1 MNGSKAYALPLQKGN
16 VAAERSSANRKV
28 QNMIR
33 INNLHKSFVGN
44 RVLRGV
50 NLEIKEEK
58 TITIIGGSGCGKSV
72 LLKHIV
78 GLLKPEVGEIEIDGQ
93 EITRLGMEELAEVQK
108 KFGMLFQGAALFDS
122 LTVGE
127 NISFGLRMLTDLDE
141 KEIKRRV
148 SEKLPLVG
156 LEGIE
161 QLMPAELSGGM
172 KKRVALAR
180 AIAMNPKYI
189 LYDEPSTGL
198 DPIMADVINNLIL
211 NLQKKLKIT
220 SIVVTHDMV
229 SAYKVSDRI
238 AMLYQGRIEEIGTPE
253 EIKETKNSVVR
264 QFITGSS
271 EGPLKMKLKE

>member
-1 MNGSKAYALPLQKGN
+1 
-16 VAAERSSANRKV
+16 
-28 QNMIR
+28 MIR
-33 INNLHKSFVGN
+33 INNVHKSFVGN

-50 NLEIKEEK
+50 NLEIKEGE

-78 GLLKPEVGEIEIDGQ
+78 GLLRPEVGEIEIDGQ

-141 KEIKRRV
+141 REIRRMV
-148 SEKLPLVG
+148 SEKLSLVG
-156 LEGIE
+156 MEGIE

-211 NLQKKLKIT
+211 DLQKKLNIT

-229 SAYKVSDRI
+229 TAYKVSDRI
-238 AMLYQGRIEEIGTPE
+238 AMLYQGRIEEIRTPE

-271 EGPLKMKLKE
+271 EGPIKMKLKE

>member
-1 MNGSKAYALPLQKGN
+1 
-16 VAAERSSANRKV
+16 
-28 QNMIR
+28 MIR
-33 INNLHKSFVGN
+33 INNLYKSFGDN

-50 NLEIKEEK
+50 NLEIEEGE

-78 GLLKPEVGEIEIDGQ
+78 GLMKPEIGEIEVDGQ
-93 EITRLGMEELAEVQK
+93 ELIRLGMEELAEVQK

-141 KEIKRRV
+141 REIRKRV
-148 SEKLPLVG
+148 SEKLSLVG

-180 AIAMNPKYI
+180 AIATNPKYI

-211 NLQKKLKIT
+211 DLQEKLNIT

-229 SAYKVSDRI
+229 TAYKVSDRI
-238 AMLYQGRIEEIGTPE
+238 AMLYEGRIEEIGTPE
-253 EIKETKNSVVR
+253 EIKETKDSVVR

-271 EGPLKMKLKE
+271 EGPIKMKLKE

>member
-1 MNGSKAYALPLQKGN
+1 M
-16 VAAERSSANRKV
+16 
-28 QNMIR
+28 
-33 INNLHKSFVGN
+33 GN

-50 NLEIKEEK
+50 NLEIREGE

-78 GLLKPEVGEIEIDGQ
+78 GLLKPEVGEVEVDGQ
-93 EITRLGMEELAEVQK
+93 EITKLGMEELSEVQK

-122 LTVGE
+122 LTVGG
-127 NISFGLRMLTDLDE
+127 NISFGLRMLTDWHE
-141 KEIKRRV
+141 GEIKQRV
-148 SEKLPLVG
+148 SEKLSLVG

-198 DPIMADVINNLIL
+198 DPIMADVINDLIL
-211 NLQKKLKIT
+211 DLQEKMNIT

-229 SAYKVSDRI
+229 TAYKVSDRI
-238 AMLYQGRIEEIGTPE
+238 AMLYEGRIEEMGTPE
-253 EIKETKNSVVR
+253 EIRETKNPVVR

-271 EGPLKMKLKE
+271 EGPIKMKLKE

>member
-1 MNGSKAYALPLQKGN
+1 
-16 VAAERSSANRKV
+16 
-28 QNMIR
+28 MIK
-33 INNLHKSFVGN
+33 INNVHKSFVGN
-44 RVLRGV
+44 RVLRGL
-50 NLEIKEEK
+50 NLEIEK
-58 TITIIGGSGCGKSV
+58 GETITIIGGSGCGKSV

-78 GLLKPEVGEIEIDGQ
+78 GLMKPEVGEIEVDGQ
-93 EITRLGMEELAEVQK
+93 EITRLGVEELAEVQK

-122 LTVGE
+122 LTVGG

-141 KEIKRRV
+141 REIKKRV
-148 SEKLPLVG
+148 SEKLSLVG

-161 QLMPAELSGGM
+161 ELMPAELSGGM

-180 AIAMNPKYI
+180 AIAMNPEYI

-211 NLQKKLKIT
+211 DLQEKLKIT

-229 SAYKVSDRI
+229 TAYKVSDRI
-238 AMLYQGRIEEIGTPE
+238 AMLYEGRIEEIGTPE
-253 EIKETKNSVVR
+253 EIRETKNPVVR

-271 EGPLKMKLKE
+271 EGPIKMKLKE

>member
-1 MNGSKAYALPLQKGN
+1 
-16 VAAERSSANRKV
+16 
-28 QNMIR
+28 MIK
-33 INNLHKSFVGN
+33 IKNIHKSFLGN

-50 NLEIKEEK
+50 NLEIREAE

-78 GLLKPEVGEIEIDGQ
+78 GLLKPEVGEVEVDGQ

-122 LTVGE
+122 LTVGG
-127 NISFGLRMLTDLDE
+127 NISFGLRMLTDWDE
-141 KEIKRRV
+141 GEIKQRV
-148 SEKLPLVG
+148 SEKLSLVG

-211 NLQKKLKIT
+211 DLQEKLKIT

-229 SAYKVSDRI
+229 TAYKVSDRI
-238 AMLYQGRIEEIGTPE
+238 AMLYEGRIEEMGTAE
-253 EIKETKNSVVR
+253 EIRETKNPVVR

-271 EGPLKMKLKE
+271 EGPIKMKLKE

>member
-1 MNGSKAYALPLQKGN
+1 
-16 VAAERSSANRKV
+16 
-28 QNMIR
+28 MIR
-33 INNLHKSFVGN
+33 INNIHKSFLGN

-50 NLEIKEEK
+50 NLEIKEGE

-78 GLLKPEVGEIEIDGQ
+78 GLMKPEVGEIEIDGQ

-156 LEGIE
+156 MEGIE

-211 NLQKKLKIT
+211 NLQEKLNIT

-229 SAYKVSDRI
+229 TAYKVSDRI

-253 EIKETKNSVVR
+253 EIKETKNPVVR

-271 EGPLKMKLKE
+271 EGPIKMKLKE

>member
-1 MNGSKAYALPLQKGN
+1 M
-16 VAAERSSANRKV
+16 
-28 QNMIR
+28 
-33 INNLHKSFVGN
+33 
-44 RVLRGV
+44 
-50 NLEIKEEK
+50 
-58 TITIIGGSGCGKSV
+58 
-72 LLKHIV
+72 
-78 GLLKPEVGEIEIDGQ
+78 GLLKPEIGEIEIDGQ

-189 LYDEPSTGL
+189 LYDEPSTGI

-211 NLQKKLKIT
+211 DLQKKLKIT

-271 EGPLKMKLKE
+271 EGPIKMKLKE